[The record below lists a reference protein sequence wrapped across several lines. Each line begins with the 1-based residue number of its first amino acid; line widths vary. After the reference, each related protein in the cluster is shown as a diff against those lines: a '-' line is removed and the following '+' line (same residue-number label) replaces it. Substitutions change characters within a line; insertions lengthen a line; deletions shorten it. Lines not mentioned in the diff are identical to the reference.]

1 MDRLLQRYG
10 NGLNDVNYS
19 NQINIQDDMG
29 INIVFHD
36 TTATNLQDL
45 IKQKAIIAANN
56 SSNFTNGVVFII
68 GGWQGRQFGST
79 MVLKQGVRYY
89 VIWLGESSLMTG
101 RYNSET
107 KEVYIGYND
116 YSDMLKIIANE

>member
-1 MDRLLQRYG
+1 MNRLLQRYG
-10 NGLNDVNYS
+10 NTLNDVNYS
-19 NQINIQDDMG
+19 NQINIQDGMG
-29 INIVFHD
+29 INIVFND
-36 TTATNLQDL
+36 TTATDLQDL

-68 GGWQGRQFGST
+68 GGWQGTQFGST

-89 VIWLGESSLMTG
+89 VIWLGESSLITG

-116 YSDMLKIIANE
+116 YSAMLKIIANE